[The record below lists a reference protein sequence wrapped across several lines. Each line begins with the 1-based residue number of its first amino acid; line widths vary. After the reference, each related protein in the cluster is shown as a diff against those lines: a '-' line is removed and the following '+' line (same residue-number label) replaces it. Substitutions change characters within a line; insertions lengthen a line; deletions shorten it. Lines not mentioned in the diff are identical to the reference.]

1 LSFDR
6 KETIYSFVTFSSRE
20 EAGRE
25 LGYHLV
31 ERGIQPDVVLGLP
44 RGGVVVAAEVAR
56 ILQRPL
62 DVLVVRKIGHPR
74 HREFAVGALAEHG
87 IVVLDNAALQETR
100 VARGD
105 LDEIIDEETHRL
117 RDYQAKFHRDGH
129 LPLSGKAVLIVD
141 DGLATG
147 ATTEAAVMS
156 AKSQSARKVFAAAP
170 VASPNAIDRLS
181 AVADEVISL
190 MIDPDFVAVGQYY
203 ESFPQTA
210 DEEVVALLQAH
221 A

>member
-1 LSFDR
+1 
-6 KETIYSFVTFSSRE
+6 VTFLSRE

-31 ERGIQPDVVLGLP
+31 ERGVQPDVVLGLP

-62 DVLVVRKIGHPR
+62 DVLVVRKLGHPR
-74 HREFAVGALAEHG
+74 HREYAVGALAEHG
-87 IVVLDNAALQETR
+87 VVLLDNAAMRESHVVR
-100 VARGD
+100 AD
-105 LDEIIDEETHRL
+105 LDEIIAEETDRL
-117 RDYQAKFHRDGH
+117 RDYQTKFHHNGH
-129 LPLSGKAVLIVD
+129 QTLSGKFVLIVD

-156 AKSQSARKVFAAAP
+156 AKSQRARLVYVATP
-170 VASPNAIDRLS
+170 VASPGAVDRVA

-190 MIDPDFVAVGQYY
+190 VVDPGFFAVGQYY
-203 ESFPQTA
+203 QSFPQTA
-210 DEEVVALLQAH
+210 DEEVLTLLH
-221 A
+221 VHT

>member
-1 LSFDR
+1 M
-6 KETIYSFVTFSSRE
+6 IFSSRE

-25 LGYHLV
+25 LGYHLA

-74 HREFAVGALAEHG
+74 HREFAVGALVEHG
-87 IVVLDNAALQETR
+87 VVLLDKDAMQETH
-100 VARGD
+100 VARSD
-105 LDEIIDEETHRL
+105 LDDIIAEETSRL
-117 RDYQAKFHRDGH
+117 RSYQARFHRDGH
-129 LPLSGKAVLIVD
+129 RQLSGKTVLIVD

-156 AKSQSARKVFAAAP
+156 AKSQSARKVIVATP
-170 VASPNAIDRLS
+170 VASPSAIERVE

-190 MIDPDFVAVGQYY
+190 VVDPDFIAVGQFY
-203 ESFPQTA
+203 ESFAQTA
-210 DEEVVALLQAH
+210 DEEVMALLHAH

>member
-1 LSFDR
+1 M
-6 KETIYSFVTFSSRE
+6 TFSSRE

-25 LGYHLV
+25 LGYQLV
-31 ERGIQPDVVLGLP
+31 ERGIQPDMVLGLP

-62 DVLVVRKIGHPR
+62 KVLVVRKIGHPR

-87 IVVLDNAALQETR
+87 VVLLDRDVMQETHI
-100 VARGD
+100 VQAE
-105 LDEIIDEETHRL
+105 LDEIIFEETARL
-117 RDYQAKFHRDGH
+117 REHQAKFHRDGQ
-129 LPLSGKAVLIVD
+129 PNLSGKTVLIID

-147 ATTEAAVMS
+147 ATTEAAIMS
-156 AKSQSARKVFAAAP
+156 AKSQSAGRIIVAAP
-170 VASPNAIDRLS
+170 VASPSAVDRLT
-181 AVADEVISL
+181 AVADEVFSL

-210 DEEVVALLQAH
+210 DEEVVALLHAH

>member
-1 LSFDR
+1 MD
-6 KETIYSFVTFSSRE
+6 VTFSSRE

-25 LGYHLV
+25 LGYDLFK
-31 ERGIQPDVVLGLP
+31 RGLQPDVILGLP

-87 IVVLDNAALQETR
+87 VVLLDNAALRDTHVSR
-100 VARGD
+100 SD
-105 LDEIIDEETHRL
+105 LDEIISEETNRL
-117 RDYQAKFHRDGH
+117 RAYQAKFHHESHQALKD
-129 LPLSGKAVLIVD
+129 KIVLIVD

-156 AKSQSARKVFAAAP
+156 AKNQSARQVIVAAP
-170 VASPNAIDRLS
+170 VASPQAVDRLS
-181 AVADEVISL
+181 AVADEVIAL
-190 MIDPDFVAVGQYY
+190 VVDPDFMAVGRYY
-203 ESFPQTA
+203 DVFPQTE
-210 DEEVVALLQAH
+210 DEEVLALLHTGA
-221 A
+221 